1 MPRPLVAAVFA
12 ILLCCH
18 GLVVFAQGLVDAANQ
33 RDEVAHVLFAD
44 ASATTDAV
52 NTAGVAGTTQPADD
66 ADLDIGHSI
75 EAPFVEHLFGFAPL
89 PASQPEFAPAFV
101 SLTYLERP
109 TRPPQ
114 TPAFFA

>member
-44 ASATTDAV
+44 ASATADAACAV
-52 NTAGVAGTTQPADD
+52 GATQPADD

-75 EAPFVEHLFGFAPL
+75 EAPFVEHLFSIAPL
-89 PASQPEFAPAFV
+89 AASPPEFAPAFFP
-101 SLTYLERP
+101 LTFLPRP
-109 TRPPQ
+109 ARPPQ
-114 TPAFFA
+114 LLASFA

>member
-12 ILLCCH
+12 VLLCCH

-33 RDEVAHVLFAD
+33 REEVAHVLFAD
-44 ASATTDAV
+44 ASAAADSVGAAGAV
-52 NTAGVAGTTQPADD
+52 QPADD

-89 PASQPEFAPAFV
+89 PALQPEFAPAFF
-101 SLTYLERP
+101 SLTFLERP

-114 TPAFFA
+114 SLASFA

>member
-52 NTAGVAGTTQPADD
+52 NTAGVPGTTQPADD

-75 EAPFVEHLFGFAPL
+75 EAPFVEHLFSIAPL
-89 PASQPEFAPAFV
+89 AASPPEFAPAFFP
-101 SLTYLERP
+101 LTFLPRP
-109 TRPPQ
+109 ARPPQ
-114 TPAFFA
+114 LLASFA